1 MDRVHPDSLWVEQA
15 PCRPDR
21 GGFPRL
27 EKQRPRSRRPG
38 ASELAPIAGGKG
50 LLRGGGGSGGRLCLL
65 RLLLG
70 LLLRLLLGLLL
81 RLLLGLLV
89 RLLLRRLGVG
99 GGLLLGADAE
109 GDEGKS
115 GQGTSDRAHHEQ
127 LLGFLVGGG
136 PPGPPASEQAPCR
149 VSTRQQ
155 AGGTT
160 RGTPARRAGTTA
172 EVLPAGPILPSD
184 GS

>member
-50 LLRGGGGSGGRLCLL
+50 LLRG
-65 RLLLG
+65 
-70 LLLRLLLGLLL
+70 
-81 RLLLGLLV
+81 
-89 RLLLRRLGVG
+89 G

-172 EVLPAGPILPSD
+172 EVLPAGPILRSD

>member
-70 LLLRLLLGLLL
+70 LLL
-81 RLLLGLLV
+81 

-172 EVLPAGPILPSD
+172 EVLPAGPILRSD